1 MPKVLVAD
9 KIAEQGI
16 ERLKAAPGVTYDVR
30 HGLST
35 SELAAI
41 VGDYDGM
48 LIRSAVK
55 VTSEVLAKPGK
66 LTAIARAGV
75 GVDNVDLDAATG
87 AGVLVLNTPDAN
99 TISTAEHSIAL
110 MLALFRRIPAAHQ
123 HVIAGQWNRSDF
135 QGQQLA
141 GKTLGIVGFGRIGRT
156 VAQRAHAFEMKVLA
170 YDPFISSQSGRQAG
184 SAGVGDIVTLV
195 PDLDTLLR
203 ESDCVTLH
211 SSLTDETRQ
220 MIGAAQLALMKPT
233 ATLINCARGAL
244 VDEAALADALN
255 EGRLGGAG
263 IDVYA
268 KEPPADSPL
277 LSARNVVL
285 TPHLA
290 ASTSEA
296 QAQVSVDAVDA
307 LLAYLIDGEIRSA
320 VNVTGLPGHLT
331 PRLRAYIDLCC
342 RMGALLSPW
351 CASGVDRVCATVCGE
366 SLQEIAD
373 TLSWQAMVSVLSPH
387 LDVRLNV
394 VNAKEQ
400 AKHRG
405 ITVEHATKTSSPDLQ
420 AGFADVPDRQSR
432 LAGSLTLTVETQ
444 GKKHTIEGT
453 VFPDG
458 KPRVLSIDGYKME
471 LVPAHSM
478 ALIFND
484 DQPGVIG
491 LVGRELGDA
500 GINIADMVLSRR
512 DKTALMVLKLDEAMP
527 DALRDAL
534 RDKNPP
540 ILSVCTVTLPPVGDG
555 HAGP

>member
-1 MPKVLVAD
+1 MPNILVAD

-16 ERLKAAPGVTYDVR
+16 ERLKAAPDVTYDVR

-35 SELAAI
+35 SELASI

-55 VTSEVLAKPGK
+55 VTSDVLANPGK
-66 LTAIARAGV
+66 LAAIARAGV

-87 AGVLVLNTPDAN
+87 AGILVLNTPDAN
-99 TISTAEHSIAL
+99 TLSTAEHSIAL
-110 MLALFRRIPAAHQ
+110 MLALYRHIPAAHQ
-123 HVIAGQWNRSDF
+123 HVTSGQWNRSDF
-135 QGQQLA
+135 QGRQLA
-141 GKTLGIVGFGRIGRT
+141 GRTLGIVGFGRIGRT
-156 VAQRAHAFEMKVLA
+156 VAQRARAFEMKVLA
-170 YDPFISSQSGRQAG
+170 YDPFISSQSDL
-184 SAGVGDIVTLV
+184 GDVVTLV

-203 ESDCVTLH
+203 EADCVTLH
-211 SSLTDETRQ
+211 SSLTDETRK
-220 MIGAAQLALMKPT
+220 MIGPAQLALMKPT
-233 ATLINCARGAL
+233 AILINCARGAL
-244 VDEAALADALN
+244 IDEAALADALN

-268 KEPPADSPL
+268 KEPPAGSPL

-296 QAQVSVDAVDA
+296 QARVSVDAVDA

-366 SLQEIAD
+366 SLQEIAG
-373 TLSWQAMVSVLSPH
+373 TLSWQAMVSVLRSH

-394 VNAKEQ
+394 INAKEQ

-405 ITVEHATKTSSPDLQ
+405 ITVEHATKTSSPGLQ
-420 AGFADVPDRQSR
+420 AGLACVPDSQSR
-432 LAGSLTLTVETQ
+432 LAGSLTITVETQ
-444 GKKHTIEGT
+444 GKTHYIEGT
-453 VFPDG
+453 VFADG
-458 KPRVLSIDGYKME
+458 RPRVLSIDGYKME
-471 LVPAHSM
+471 LVPAQSM

-491 LVGRELGDA
+491 LVGREFGDA
-500 GINIADMVLSRR
+500 GINIADMTLSRR

-540 ILSVCTVTLPPVGDG
+540 ILSVCTVTLPPVRDG